1 MTRKASPDQARA
13 AAVAIVRTLR
23 DAGHIAYF
31 AGGCVRDELL
41 GLAPT
46 DFDIAT
52 DATPDR
58 ICSLFKR
65 TAEVGAAFGV
75 VLVTP
80 ERGGEGDPEHPVPV
94 EVATFRSE
102 GPYSDRRRPDT
113 VRFSDPQSDARRRD
127 FTVNA
132 L

>member
-1 MTRKASPDQARA
+1 MPDDAPVPPHKRSDRDDA
-13 AAVAIVRTLR
+13 LAVVRRLR
-23 DAGHIAYF
+23 EAEHTAYF

-41 GLAPT
+41 GLEPT
-46 DFDIAT
+46 DYDVAT

-58 ICSLFKR
+58 ICALFKR

-80 ERGGEGDPEHPVPV
+80 ERGGEGDLQHPVPV

-102 GPYSDRRRPDT
+102 
-113 VRFSDPQSDARRRD
+113 
-127 FTVNA
+127 
-132 L
+132 